1 MTLCRNASFPEF
13 AWSGRVSSMTN
24 RSEATAPRDP
34 ERSHPSQGAVGHGS
48 VTPGLALAFSAAL
61 LALGGQR
68 LVPTVSPLLVSIVLG
83 IVVTNVWPIPARFGP
98 GMTVAGKR
106 VLRLGIVLLGL
117 QLAVRDILGLGWQM
131 MLVVV
136 AIVGLGIVGTVWIG
150 VLLGVS
156 PAQRLLIACGFSVC
170 GAAAVAAVEG
180 VTDADQEDVASAIS
194 LVVVF
199 GTAMIGIVPTLLGF
213 SDLTL
218 VQQGMI
224 AGGAIHEVAQVVA
237 ASGLIG
243 TGALAAAIVIKLAR
257 VLMLA
262 PVILVIGLIRRQR
275 LTDKSAPRPPL
286 VPLFVLGFVAAAL
299 VRTLVDLPPEML
311 AVAQSLQTLL
321 LSAGMFALGC
331 GVRASVL
338 RHIWGRQAVLAS
350 LSTAL
355 VAVLAT
361 GGVLLA
367 S

>member
-34 ERSHPSQGAVGHGS
+34 QRSHPSQGAVGHGS

-83 IVVTNVWPIPARFGP
+83 MVVTNVWPIPARFGP

-199 GTAMIGIVPTLLGF
+199 GTAMIGIVPTVLGF

-262 PVILVIGLIRRQR
+262 PGELR
-275 LTDKSAPRPPL
+275 LMYTGSSHER
-286 VPLFVLGFVAAAL
+286 
-299 VRTLVDLPPEML
+299 E
-311 AVAQSLQTLL
+311 QSLSVLFPTAHYNPMEVGGAGADSAARHAAQVLCKRRHEVL
-321 LSAGMFALGC
+321 RQVEVGSLDELSA
-331 GVRASVL
+331 S
-338 RHIWGRQAVLAS
+338 
-350 LSTAL
+350 
-355 VAVLAT
+355 
-361 GGVLLA
+361 
-367 S
+367 